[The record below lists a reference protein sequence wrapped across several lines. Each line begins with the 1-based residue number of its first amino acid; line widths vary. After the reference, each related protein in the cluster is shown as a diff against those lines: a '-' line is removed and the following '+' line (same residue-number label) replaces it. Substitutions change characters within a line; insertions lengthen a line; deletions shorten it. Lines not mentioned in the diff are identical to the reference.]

1 MLFLIISHNQRNV
14 DDREK
19 NGTNEQ
25 YQREQK
31 EWQRIKGKLDK
42 RLKVASEE
50 EESEG
55 PIFETLHL
63 ILLSDESN
71 EEDPATDLNCY

>member
-1 MLFLIISHNQRNV
+1 M
-14 DDREK
+14 
-19 NGTNEQ
+19 
-25 YQREQK
+25 
-31 EWQRIKGKLDK
+31 
-42 RLKVASEE
+42 ASEE